1 MEDKNLKETIK
12 EATKNVDGMMEYANG
27 LSDMIKN
34 IAESSM
40 DTETKAKVEKELKV
54 TNLSDIFSDIGKTMD
69 SIKDIR
75 KKHNI

>member
-12 EATKNVDGMMEYANG
+12 EATKNVDGMMQYANG